1 LRPIEAALTAPANS
15 FNATE
20 ILDGIL
26 EWVSVESPSF
36 DAGGVN
42 RMMDLAEAEMRAL
55 GAGIERLP
63 GRDGFGD
70 TVLAR
75 LPGREEGP
83 GILVLGHLDTVH
95 AVGTLA
101 GPLPIRRDGDR
112 VYGPGIFDM
121 KGGLRLAIHA
131 LRQVLRS
138 GGPRLPV
145 TFLFIPDEELGSP
158 GSRALIE
165 AEARAHRHVLVPEPA
180 RQGRL
185 VTGRHAFLRYR
196 LRVHGRPA
204 HAGADNLV
212 GRSAIRAMADL
223 IQVIEGWSDFDRGIT
238 YSVGVIRGGT
248 FVNVIPIL
256 CEAEILCVAPTEMAI
271 AEVRSRM
278 AGLAREG
285 AAGGEGRVEV
295 EAGPVRPLFKPHPGT
310 LALFGLARE
319 IAADAGF
326 IVEHGQ
332 FGGGSD
338 GNFTGALGV
347 PTLDGLG
354 VCGGGA
360 HTHDEHLLVSSLE
373 PRARLIAGLF
383 ERLGS
388 TAEEIPGPGDG
399 PSGGGAA

>member
-1 LRPIEAALTAPANS
+1 MPANS
-15 FNATE
+15 FNPDE

-36 DAGGVN
+36 DPAAVN
-42 RMMDLAEAEMRAL
+42 RMMDLAAAELRDL
-55 GAGIERLP
+55 GADIERLP
-63 GRDGFGD
+63 GGPGCGD

-75 LPGREEGP
+75 LPGRQEGP

-95 AVGTLA
+95 PVGTLA

-131 LRQVLRS
+131 LRQVQRS

-158 GSRALIE
+158 ASRALIE

-180 RQGRL
+180 REGRL
-185 VTGRHAFLRYR
+185 ITGRHAFLRYR
-196 LRVHGRPA
+196 LRTHGRPA
-204 HAGADNLV
+204 HAGADNRV
-212 GRSAIRAMADL
+212 GRSAIRAMAEL
-223 IQVIEGWSDFDRGIT
+223 VQKVEGWSDFERGIT
-238 YSVGVIRGGT
+238 YSVGVIQGGT

-256 CEAEILCVAPTEMAI
+256 CEAEVLCVAPTEMAM
-271 AEVRSRM
+271 AEVRTRM
-278 AGLAREG
+278 AGLARED
-285 AAGGEGRVEV
+285 GGEGGAVQGRVEV

-310 LALFGLARE
+310 LALFDLARE
-319 IAADAGF
+319 IAAEAGF
-326 IVEHGQ
+326 TVQHGQ

-338 GNFTGALGV
+338 GNFTGALGIA
-347 PTLDGLG
+347 TLDGLG

-360 HTHDEHLLVSSLE
+360 HTHVEHLLVSSLE

-383 ERLGS
+383 ERLGEADGQL
-388 TAEEIPGPGDG
+388 AEPD
-399 PSGGGAA
+399 GGGTA